1 MYRRCIWFEL
11 SVVVVDSQCREVE
24 NENRLTNDR
33 EEMVVTG

>member
-11 SVVVVDSQCREVE
+11 SVVVVDSQRREVE